1 MFKKTFIILFFLLPL
16 VLGISQNGNARFDC
30 SSYFYNNN
38 PLVISSDTVISGNI
52 RLNRDI
58 VINQGVNVIMKDSV
72 YLGDSVHIIVNAGA
86 VLELDT
92 CVLTSL
98 CDDVLWEGII
108 LKPSS
113 SSTHRAHLIAANS
126 IIENA
131 DTAVYSDGHVMGI
144 NYYAG
149 YITAV
154 NTSFI
159 NNKESVD
166 IFNDN
171 GNVSNGSEFT
181 LCSFTIN
188 DYNNLDIT
196 NVFYNHVK
204 LANADGICFYGC
216 TFNNLTDTLNTGT
229 YRGRG
234 IYALSS
240 RFTVDEYCGSYS
252 NDTVCECNTL
262 SQPSV
267 FERMGSG
274 IEATTNGTNKLMTV
288 QRSNFICNGY
298 NIKTSGLDNYI
309 VTHCDFYLH
318 RYYTEG
324 TYGIHSSNCTGYTIS
339 ENNFECLYHLYQNYG
354 IYVFNSGTEENV
366 INNNSFYRLLFGI
379 YCDSINGTSN
389 MAGKGLEIM
398 CNSFVLDDFDIYI
411 ATDSKI
417 KAMQGS
423 MRLGADNN
431 FIQNCGPRCN
441 NIFNHHDGDDYMY
454 PQQTSAFN
462 LYYYLSGDSSDVHF
476 PEFIHYGDN
485 DLYLTNVFRHTGAN
499 RNPCE
504 SISCINTITVSK
516 TDNMQNYLTLKGQYL
531 NMLDEY
537 VQNDYESTLKN
548 YYENKI
554 IDDKDKLEYAEYL
567 IGQMHNTLSIMSN
580 MSKNCIKAILNSE
593 NPDLL
598 ELQQWYSTIG
608 TLKSYYCLVELFF
621 QQGDL
626 VNAENVLNTIP
637 YLFSLDDDELVEYQN
652 YVSLYNLKENLY
664 ITGRNFSEITDNEF
678 AQLSSIAKNTDGY
691 SAGIAKNILSF
702 HYNMFFDDR
711 ELELPHENIK
721 LCDYDIENEKTKDTK
736 INVFPNPFDNS
747 ITITSINA
755 GNIII
760 SDLTGRII
768 LQEKISSGVTKLDS
782 SSWNSEM
789 YIVTIITDN
798 YTKTTKIIKN

>member
-1 MFKKTFIILFFLLPL
+1 MFKKTFIILFLLLPFA
-16 VLGISQNGNARFDC
+16 LGISQNGNARFDC
-30 SSYFYNNN
+30 GSYIYNNN
-38 PLVISSDTVISGNI
+38 PVVISSDTVISGNV
-52 RLNRDI
+52 RFNRDI
-58 VINQGVNVIMKDSV
+58 VINQGINVIMKDSV

-108 LKPSS
+108 LNPSS
-113 SSTHRAHLIAANS
+113 LATRRAHLIAANS

-181 LCSFTIN
+181 LCTFTIN
-188 DYNNLDIT
+188 DYNNLDMT

-204 LANADGICFYGC
+204 LANTDGICFYGC

-298 NIKTSGLDNYI
+298 NIKTSELDNYI
-309 VTHCDFYLH
+309 VTHCNFYLH
-318 RYYTEG
+318 RLYTEG

-339 ENNFECLYHLYQNYG
+339 ENNFECLYYLYQNYG

-389 MAGKGLEIM
+389 MAGQGLEIM
-398 CNSFVLDDFDIYI
+398 CNSFALDDFDIYI

-423 MRLGADNN
+423 MSSGADND
-431 FIQNCGPRCN
+431 FIQNCGMGCM
-441 NIFNHHDGDDYMY
+441 NIVNHHDGYDYMFY
-454 PQQTSAFN
+454 QLTSGFC
-462 LYYYLSGDSSDVHF
+462 LYYYLSGDTSDVHY
-476 PEFIHYGDN
+476 PANI
-485 DLYLTNVFRHTGAN
+485 LYNNEKLKNVFIRPGAKE
-499 RNPCE
+499 NPCE
-504 SISCINTITVSK
+504 SIGCINAITVSK

-537 VQNDYESTLKN
+537 VQNDYESILKN
-548 YYENKI
+548 YYENRI

-567 IGQMHNTLSIMSN
+567 IGQMHNTLSLMSN
-580 MSKNCIKAILNSE
+580 MSKNCIRAILNSE

-598 ELQQWYSTIG
+598 ELQQWYVTIG
-608 TLKSYYCLVELFF
+608 TLDSYYCLVELYF

-626 VNAENVLNTIP
+626 ANAENVLNTIP
-637 YLFSLDDDELVEYQN
+637 YLFPLDDDELVEYQN

-678 AQLSSIAKNTDGY
+678 AQLSGIAKNTDGY

-702 HYNMFFDDR
+702 YYNIFFDDR

-721 LCDYDIENEKTKDTK
+721 QCDYDIENEKTKDTK

-755 GNIII
+755 GKIIV

-782 SSWNSEM
+782 SSWRSEM
-789 YIVTIITDN
+789 YIVTIITEN
-798 YTKTTKIIKN
+798 QTKTTKIIKK

>member
-1 MFKKTFIILFFLLPL
+1 MLKKTFIILYLLLPL
-16 VLGISQNGNARFDC
+16 IGISQNGNTRFDC
-30 SSYFYNNN
+30 SSYIYNNN
-38 PLVISSDTVISGNI
+38 PLVISNDTVISGNTQF
-52 RLNRDI
+52 NRDI
-58 VINQGVNVIMKDSV
+58 VINQGINVIMNDSV

-86 VLELDT
+86 VLELNS

-98 CDDVLWEGII
+98 CDNVLWEGII
-108 LKPSS
+108 LKHSS
-113 SSTHRAHLIAANS
+113 SSTYRAHLIAANS

-131 DTAVYSDGHVMGI
+131 DTAVYSNGHVMGI

-149 YITAV
+149 YVTAV

-166 IFNDN
+166 IFNDYE
-171 GNVSNGSEFT
+171 NVSNRSEFT
-181 LCSFTIN
+181 LCTFTIN
-188 DYNNLDIT
+188 DYNNLDMT

-216 TFNNLTDTLNTGT
+216 SFNNLTDTLNTGT

-252 NDTVCECNTL
+252 NETECECDTS

-274 IEATTNGTNKLMTV
+274 IEATTNGTNKLMIV

-298 NIKTSGLDNYI
+298 NIKTSELDNYI
-309 VTHCDFYLH
+309 VTHCNFYLH
-318 RYYTEG
+318 RYYTDG

-339 ENNFECLYHLYQNYG
+339 DNYFECLYHLYQNYG

-423 MRLGADNN
+423 IRSGADND
-431 FIQNCGPRCN
+431 FLQNCSMGCY
-441 NIFNHHDGDDYMY
+441 NIFNHHDGNNFIY
-454 PQQTSAFN
+454 PQTTSAFR
-462 LYYYLSGDSSDVHF
+462 LYYYLSGDSSDVHY
-476 PEFIHYGDN
+476 PDHIQYDN
-485 DLYLTNVFRHTGAN
+485 IYLKNVLRYTGAN

-504 SISCINTITVSK
+504 SIGCINTITVSK
-516 TDNMQNYLTLKGQYL
+516 TDNIQNYLTLKGQYL

-548 YYENKI
+548 YFENGI
-554 IDDKDKLEYAEYL
+554 IDDKDKLEYAQYL
-567 IGQMHNTLSIMSN
+567 IGQMHNTLSLMSN
-580 MSKNCIKAILNSE
+580 MSKNCIRAILDSE
-593 NPDLL
+593 NPDLH
-598 ELQQWYSTIG
+598 ELQQWHITIG
-608 TLKSYYCLVELFF
+608 TLKSYYCLVELYF

-626 VNAENVLNTIP
+626 VNAENMLNTIP

>member
-1 MFKKTFIILFFLLPL
+1 MFKKTFIILFLLLPFA
-16 VLGISQNGNARFDC
+16 LGISQNGNARFDC
-30 SSYFYNNN
+30 SSYIYNNN

-52 RLNRDI
+52 RFNRDI
-58 VINQGVNVIMKDSV
+58 VINQGINVIMKDSI

-108 LKPSS
+108 LNPSPSS
-113 SSTHRAHLIAANS
+113 TRRSHLIAANS

-131 DTAVYSDGHVMGI
+131 DTAVYSDGLVMGI

-171 GNVSNGSEFT
+171 ENVSNGSKFT
-181 LCSFTIN
+181 LCTFTIN

-204 LANADGICFYGC
+204 LANADGIYFYGC

-267 FERMGSG
+267 FERMESG

-288 QRSNFICNGY
+288 ERSNFICNGY
-298 NIKTSGLDNYI
+298 NIKTSELDNYI

-354 IYVFNSGTEENV
+354 VYVFNSGTEENV

-389 MAGKGLEIM
+389 MAEQGLEIM

-516 TDNMQNYLTLKGQYL
+516 TDNMQNYLTLKGQYH
-531 NMLDEY
+531 NMLDEF

-598 ELQQWYSTIG
+598 ELQQWYVTIG
-608 TLKSYYCLVELFF
+608 TLKSYYSLVELFF

-652 YVSLYNLKENLY
+652 YISLYNLKENLY
-664 ITGRNFSEITDNEF
+664 STGRNFSEITDNEL

-702 HYNMFFDDR
+702 YYNIFFDDR

-760 SDLTGRII
+760 TDLTGRII
-768 LQEKISSGVTKLDS
+768 LQGKISSGVTKLDS

-789 YIVTIITDN
+789 YIVTIITEN
-798 YTKTTKIIKN
+798 HTKTTKIIKN